1 MHSKFSKCIKVV
13 GDNPKCPCCKGC
25 SIKYGY
31 YSIKRRPVRHVV
43 SRRGLVAYYNGKPK
57 EQLNIIEED
66 SSSKIQ
72 QRYYCKTCNKTFI
85 KNYYNQAYLPHTNQ
99 QITSLIKECCG
110 IRSISRLLQISTTT
124 LLKRILNI
132 AKNTSKPII
141 AKGGHYEVDE
151 MRSYIKKKSR
161 LIWIVYAL
169 ERSTKTVVSFNI
181 GARTNRTLNVVLRT
195 L

>member
-1 MHSKFSKCIKVV
+1 MHSKFSTCIKVV
-13 GDNPKCPCCKGC
+13 GDNPKCLSCKGC

-31 YSIKRRPVRHVV
+31 YSIKRRPVRHAV
-43 SRRGLVAYYNGKPK
+43 SRRGLVASANKNEFIK
-57 EQLNIIEED
+57 
-66 SSSKIQ
+66 
-72 QRYYCKTCNKTFI
+72 QRYLCKACNKTFI
-85 KNYYNQAYLPHTNQ
+85 KSYNNNAYQPETNQ
-99 QITSLIKECCG
+99 LITSLIKESCG

-124 LLKRILNI
+124 LLKRILSI
-132 AKNTSKPII
+132 AENTIKPII
-141 AKGGHYEVDE
+141 IKGGHYEVDE

-169 ERSTKTVVSFNI
+169 ERNTKTVVSFNI